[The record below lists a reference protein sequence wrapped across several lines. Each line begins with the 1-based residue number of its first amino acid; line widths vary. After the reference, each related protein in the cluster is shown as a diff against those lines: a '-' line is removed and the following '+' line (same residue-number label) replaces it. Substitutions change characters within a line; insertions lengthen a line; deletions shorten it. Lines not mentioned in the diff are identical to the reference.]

1 MTRKVLDMTE
11 GTESVPT
18 KTSNNLVNALFD
30 RKTHALSVKTSTYD
44 NDKTHHR
51 ENVLVFFCCWF
62 RRGHAIIPGL
72 SAILTGAEGSPQ
84 RMMGINGRSA
94 LWDNV

>member
-11 GTESVPT
+11 RRNESVPT
-18 KTSNNLVNALFD
+18 KTSNNLINGLFD
-30 RKTHALSVKTSTYD
+30 RKTHTLSVKTSRYD

-51 ENVLVFFCCWF
+51 QNVFVFFFF